1 MLLQNYRNCFQKS
14 EAWYMCMC
22 CIWYI
27 ILYIHICILV
37 FLVFAKVCLLDW
49 HAPQLNKKLQLIVH
63 PILRRLP
70 PVQHSRAV
78 SLLHASFLFVY
89 LIWFSFWECFSL
101 CSSDCPSNNVIQADL
116 KLTKLCQPPSS
127 VWWY

>member
-1 MLLQNYRNCFQKS
+1 MLVQNYRKCFQKI
-14 EAWYMCMC
+14 EAGYMCMC
-22 CIWYI
+22 CILYI
-27 ILYIHICILV
+27 VLYIHICILV
-37 FLVFAKVCLLDW
+37 FLVFAKACLLDW
-49 HAPQLNKKLQLIVH
+49 HAPQLNKKLKLIVH

>member
-1 MLLQNYRNCFQKS
+1 MEMLVQNYRKCFQKI
-14 EAWYMCMC
+14 EAGYVCVC
-22 CIWYI
+22 VLYI
-27 ILYIHICILV
+27 VIVIYIHICILV

-89 LIWFSFWECFSL
+89 LIWFSF
-101 CSSDCPSNNVIQADL
+101 
-116 KLTKLCQPPSS
+116 
-127 VWWY
+127 